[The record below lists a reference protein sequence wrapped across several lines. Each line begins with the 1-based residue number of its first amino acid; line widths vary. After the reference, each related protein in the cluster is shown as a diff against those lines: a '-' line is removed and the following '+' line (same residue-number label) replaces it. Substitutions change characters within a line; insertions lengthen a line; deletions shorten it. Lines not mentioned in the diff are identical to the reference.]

1 MKYLQQESMIPKV
14 MLRNQKKKHER
25 IVNSIIVLCG
35 IFAGIWAAT
44 QAFAHK
50 LKYLPQLGSNW
61 NGIYEPFEI
70 FRWYFAWGDDA
81 RLTNYFQDAL
91 VMGASLAAVI
101 IGIAAFKQAINS
113 KRAQANEM
121 LHGSARWANEK
132 EIRAAGL
139 LNNEGVFVGGW
150 VDKKGKQHY
159 LRHNGSEHLLCLAP
173 TRSGKG
179 ICLVMPTLLTWP
191 HSTVVSDLKGEL
203 WALTAGWRKMYANN
217 LVMKFDPADEN
228 SVKWNPMDEIRLKTV
243 YETGDV
249 QNLATMIVDPEG
261 HGLKDHWQK
270 TAQSLLVGC
279 ILYLLYRRERDPEVV
294 ASLQEVDHLLADPN
308 TPLKDLW
315 ESMIHNQ
322 LLDGQTHLVIAQT
335 GQDMKDRPEEEAGS
349 VLSTAKSYLAL
360 FRDKVVA
367 KNTNSSDFKITDIM
381 RSDQPVS
388 LYIVTQ
394 PADKARLRPLVRIAI
409 NMICRILAEKM
420 DFVEAEGG
428 GRRAKANYKH
438 RLLMMLDEFP
448 SMGKLEIVQESLAFL
463 AGYGIRFYI
472 ICQDFAQLQNS
483 EIGYGKEEAI
493 TSNCHITNCFQPV
506 KMETAEHI
514 SKMTGTTT
522 IVKESI
528 TESGTK
534 FGMLQNISKTMNEV
548 SRPLMTPDEVM
559 RMPPALKQGDRVI
572 EGGDMLI
579 MIAGVPCIYGK
590 QMPYFLDP
598 VFRAR
603 SSVNPPD
610 NSDEIPGRKKIT
622 KKQDETSDES
632 ANAVDVEKV
641 EQKEP
646 QNSQKLDLSDEF
658 PSNAEKK

>member
-14 MLRNQKKKHER
+14 MLRNQKKKHDR
-25 IVNSIIVLCG
+25 IVNGIIVACG
-35 IFAGIWAAT
+35 IFLGIWAAT
-44 QAFAHK
+44 QSFAHK
-50 LKYLPQLGSNW
+50 LHYIPELGINW
-61 NGIYEPFEI
+61 NGIFEPFAI
-70 FRWYFAWGDDA
+70 FFWYLQYGDDA

-91 VMGASLAAVI
+91 VFGSSLAAVI

-113 KRAQANEM
+113 KTAQANEM

-132 EIRAAGL
+132 EIRNAGL

-203 WALTAGWRKMYANN
+203 WALTAGWRQKYANN
-217 LVMKFDPADEN
+217 LVMKFDPADKN
-228 SVKWNPMDEIRLKTV
+228 SVRWNPMDEIRLKTV

-279 ILYLLYRRERDPEVV
+279 ILYLLYQRECDPSVV
-294 ASLQEVDHLLADPN
+294 ASLQEVDHMLADPN
-308 TPLKDLW
+308 KPLKDLW
-315 ESMIHNQ
+315 EDMISNRFNEG
-322 LLDGQTHLVIAQT
+322 DRHLVIAQT

-367 KNTNSSDFKITDIM
+367 ENTNSSDFRITDIM

-598 VFRAR
+598 VCRAR
-603 SSVNPPD
+603 SAVDPPES
-610 NSDEIPGRKKIT
+610 SDEIPGRNSNSRKS
-622 KKQDETSDES
+622 QDNKSESGDAETTENRTDTSE
-632 ANAVDVEKV
+632 AKPEAQPEKTG
-641 EQKEP
+641 
-646 QNSQKLDLSDEF
+646 
-658 PSNAEKK
+658 A